1 MKTIDLKRMLKDIN
15 KLVETD
21 FCESMCDNSN
31 LQYTQE
37 QSKKMAKIIGQV
49 YSIAHCTHCKACQ
62 QKYIIKTNEQGEQLV

>member
-1 MKTIDLKRMLKDIN
+1 MKLDYLQMLEDIN
-15 KLVETD
+15 NLVDTD
-21 FCESMCDNSN
+21 FCMSMCDNSN

-62 QKYIIKTNEQGEQLV
+62 QKYLIKDK